1 MEYKYKYLS
10 VHDNLSLKI
19 FCITYNLHGIGLDMN
34 QISEVLTI
42 HKNNDCDI
50 YAIATQ
56 ESQRSILMNLFFWDK
71 TKFEQDLAHFFGKD
85 YVRLHTETLGGIHLI
100 IFIKNIYKN
109 YILNYYKDYI
119 KTGFYG
125 ILGNKGGIGI
135 GFKLY
140 NISFFIINCHLS
152 CGFNNSLYRNY
163 DFDYIKKNIHP
174 QLDKY
179 DIIIWMGDFNY
190 RVNKTMEEIED
201 IYRSKK
207 EMTLLEYDQ
216 MNYEIRNYNLKSFG
230 YKEGK
235 INFLPTY
242 KYTDNY
248 TNEIICDMSDHIP
261 SWTDRIIYKVDE
273 KKFKVIENDEN
284 DKDNKEK
291 PIIKDEKEDKDSSN
305 LYEEK
310 EIGDNNDI
318 NKENG
323 DDVYEA
329 TFKLTQ
335 YNSMQNIVF
344 SDHKPVFAYF
354 SVNNQSII

>member
-34 QISEVLTI
+34 QINEVLTI

-56 ESQRSILMNLFFWDK
+56 ESQRSILMNLLFWDK

-100 IFIKNIYKN
+100 IFIKNIHKN
-109 YILNYYKDYI
+109 YILNYYKEYI

-125 ILGNKGGIGI
+125 LLGNKGGIGI

-152 CGFNNSLYRNY
+152 CGFNNSLSRNY

-201 IYRSKK
+201 IYKAKK

-216 MNYEIRNYNLKSFG
+216 MNYEIRNYNLKAFG

-242 KYTDNY
+242 KYSDNY

-261 SWTDRIIYKVDE
+261 SWTDRIIYKVNE
-273 KKFKVIENDEN
+273 NKFKVIENE
-284 DKDNKEK
+284 KDNNEK
-291 PIIKDEKEDKDSSN
+291 PSMKDEEEDKNSN
-305 LYEEK
+305 NLDEEK
-310 EIGDNNDI
+310 EVGDNNDI

-354 SVNNQSII
+354 SVNMQ

>member
-10 VHDNLSLKI
+10 IHHNLSLKI

-34 QISEVLTI
+34 QINEVLTI

-56 ESQRSILMNLFFWDK
+56 ESQRSILMNLLFWDK

-100 IFIKNIYKN
+100 IFIKNIHKN
-109 YILNYYKDYI
+109 YILNYYKEYI

-125 ILGNKGGIGI
+125 LLGNKGGIGI

-152 CGFNNSLYRNY
+152 CGFNNSLSRNY

-201 IYRSKK
+201 IYKAKK

-216 MNYEIRNYNLKSFG
+216 MNYEIRNYNLKAFG

-242 KYTDNY
+242 KYSDNY

-261 SWTDRIIYKVDE
+261 SWTDRIIYKVNE
-273 KKFKVIENDEN
+273 NKFKVIENE
-284 DKDNKEK
+284 KDNNEK
-291 PIIKDEKEDKDSSN
+291 PSMKDEEEDKNSN
-305 LYEEK
+305 NLNEEK
-310 EIGDNNDI
+310 EVGDNNDI

-354 SVNNQSII
+354 SVNMQ

>member
-34 QISEVLTI
+34 QINEVLTI

-56 ESQRSILMNLFFWDK
+56 ESQRSILMNLLFWDK

-100 IFIKNIYKN
+100 IFIKNIHKN
-109 YILNYYKDYI
+109 YILNYYKEYI

-125 ILGNKGGIGI
+125 LLGNKGGIGI

-152 CGFNNSLYRNY
+152 CGFNNSLSRNY

-201 IYRSKK
+201 IYKAKK

-216 MNYEIRNYNLKSFG
+216 MNYEIRNYNLKAFG

-242 KYTDNY
+242 KYSDNY

-261 SWTDRIIYKVDE
+261 SWTDRIIYKVNE
-273 KKFKVIENDEN
+273 NKFKVIENE
-284 DKDNKEK
+284 KDNNEK
-291 PIIKDEKEDKDSSN
+291 PSMKDEEEDKNSN
-305 LYEEK
+305 NLNEEK
-310 EIGDNNDI
+310 EVGDNNDI

-354 SVNNQSII
+354 SVNMQ

>member
-100 IFIKNIYKN
+100 IFIKNIHKN

-135 GFKLY
+135 VFKLY

-310 EIGDNNDI
+310 EIGDYNDI

>member
-1 MEYKYKYLS
+1 MEYKYQYLS
-10 VHDNLSLKI
+10 INDGLSIKI
-19 FCITYNLHGIGLDMN
+19 CCITYNLHGIGLDTN
-34 QISEVLTI
+34 QINELLAI
-42 HKNNDCDI
+42 HKKNDCDI

-56 ESQRSILMNLFFWDK
+56 ESQRSILMNLLFWDK
-71 TKFEQDLAHFFGKD
+71 SKFELDLAQFFGKD

-100 IFIKNIYKN
+100 IFIKSIHKN
-109 YILNYYKDYI
+109 YILGYYKEYI

-135 GFKLY
+135 GFRMY

-152 CGFNNSLYRNY
+152 CGLNSSLYRNY

-174 QLDKY
+174 HLDNY

-190 RVNKTMEEIED
+190 RVNKTIQEIED
-201 IYRSKK
+201 IYKNK
-207 EMTLLEYDQ
+207 QEMTLLESDQ
-216 MNYEIRNYNLKSFG
+216 MNFEIKNYNLKSFG

-235 INFLPTY
+235 ITFLPTY
-242 KYTDNY
+242 KYSDNLK
-248 TNEIICDMSDHIP
+248 NEIICDMPDHIP
-261 SWTDRIIYKVDE
+261 SWTDRIIYKVNESKFKIIEDNEKEKYINDE
-273 KKFKVIENDEN
+273 KAIIED
-284 DKDNKEK
+284 D
-291 PIIKDEKEDKDSSN
+291 KEDNDNSSY
-305 LYEEK
+305 YEDAK
-310 EIGDNNDI
+310 ESRDHNIDI

-323 DDVYEA
+323 DYICEA

-354 SVNNQSII
+354 SVNIK